1 MSTDQTAAASAAA
14 AGGITATDPIRYLS
28 RAECA
33 QVRPS
38 FARGVQLIRET
49 LTAAA
54 NGAVELPPKP
64 GVHPRP
70 DAFIH
75 AMPVYVGTT
84 DATGVKWISGFPDNP
99 AAGLP
104 YITGLLLLNDA
115 ATGLPTAVMDAE
127 IVTAYRTA
135 CVSGLSIE
143 VLANDP
149 DGVYALAGCGVQG
162 RWHLDLIAE
171 LHPNVREIRL
181 FDALDGVAE
190 RTAAEYADRLPVRV
204 CPTLRE
210 AVEGAEIIMT
220 PVAER
225 AEAAG
230 AIIVPEWIADG
241 ALLLPLANDFGWTAE
256 ALERAD
262 VVFSDDFG
270 QFQSFIDRGEM
281 TRSRGLTDVREFR
294 DVIVGRIAG
303 RTSPQQIVCGVN
315 LGLGMHDITLAVAVH
330 EAATAQGIGVDLER

>member
-1 MSTDQTAAASAAA
+1 MNSPQAAVASATAGAVAAS
-14 AGGITATDPIRYLS
+14 DPIRYLS
-28 RAECA
+28 RAQCA

-38 FARGVQLIRET
+38 FARGVQLVRET
-49 LTAAA
+49 LIAAA
-54 NGAVELPPKP
+54 EGAVELPPKP

-75 AMPVYVGTT
+75 AMPVYVGST

-149 DGVYALAGCGVQG
+149 NGVYALSGCGVQG

-171 LHPNVREIRL
+171 LHPDVREIRL
-181 FDALDGVAE
+181 FDALEGVAE
-190 RTAAEYADRLPVRV
+190 QTAAEYADRLPVRV
-204 CPTLRE
+204 CASLRD

-230 AIIVPEWIADG
+230 AIIEPEWIAAG
-241 ALLLPLANDFGWTAE
+241 ALLLPLANDFGWTSA
-256 ALERAD
+256 ALDRAD
-262 VVFSDDFG
+262 VVFSDDFA

-281 TRSRGLTDVREFR
+281 TRSRGLTGIEEFR
-294 DVIVGRIAG
+294 DVVVGRIPG
-303 RTSPQQIVCGVN
+303 RRDADQIVCAVN

-330 EAATAQGIGVDLER
+330 EAARAEGIGADLER

>member
-1 MSTDQTAAASAAA
+1 MNRPQAALGES
-14 AGGITATDPIRYLS
+14 DPIRYLS
-28 RAECA
+28 RVQCA
-33 QVRPS
+33 QMLPS
-38 FARGVQLIRET
+38 FARGVQLVRDT
-49 LTAAA
+49 LVAAA
-54 NGAVELPPKP
+54 EGTVELPPKP

-75 AMPVYVGTT
+75 AMPVYVGST

-99 AAGLP
+99 QRGLP

-149 DGVYALAGCGVQG
+149 SGTYALSGCGVQG
-162 RWHLDLIAE
+162 RWHLDLLAE
-171 LHPNVREIRL
+171 LHADVREVRL

-190 RTAAEYADRLPVRV
+190 RTAAEYGDRLPVRV
-204 CPTLRE
+204 CASLE
-210 AVEGAEIIMT
+210 DAVRGAGVVMT

-230 AIIVPEWIADG
+230 AIIEAEWISPG
-241 ALLLPLANDFGWTAE
+241 ALLLPLANDFGWTE
-256 ALERAD
+256 QALLRAD
-262 VVFSDDFG
+262 AVFSDDVA
-270 QFQSFIDRGEM
+270 QFRSFIERGEM
-281 TRSRGLTDVREFR
+281 TRSRRLAEVREFR
-294 DVIVGRIAG
+294 DVLTDRIPGRVLEE
-303 RTSPQQIVCGVN
+303 QIVCGIN

-330 EAATAQGIGVDLER
+330 EAARAEGIGADLER